1 MEEHEAAYHTVSGA
15 SICASFFAGGKF
27 TMTQHHLQAE
37 EKQEYVLLRVVHRAN
52 DYTYVTANMGPP
64 SYDNTFDAFPAAT
77 KFRPVSRTHWPVV
90 QGPQTATVVG
100 PGDIHTDKYGR
111 VKLQFHWDRRG
122 KKDDKSSCWVRVSQN
137 WAGKVYEVLNHG
149 ALPDLLDAAEEPRQ
163 ALDFRL
169 EAREVTAEGTPAPV
183 RMLDYGEYYPP
194 GPARQTG
201 WTTYA
206 AHRDGPYFVFGN
218 QIKPEFRGDR
228 FRPTFFAAG
237 WRVEEET
244 LKSEQIDEARKRAAS
259 PAYAAMRTAWLNA
272 LPPAERATADPI
284 LIEMCDVSGIVIKR
298 TMWNASDT
306 SQIELDHIEEVAR
319 FWNRL
324 GNNTPHQARRDFYY
338 EPKNLQ
344 ILDKPTNA
352 SKGGPSVNPAVG
364 PGFRGPSNRP

>member
-1 MEEHEAAYHTVSGA
+1 
-15 SICASFFAGGKF
+15 
-27 TMTQHHLQAE
+27 
-37 EKQEYVLLRVVHRAN
+37 
-52 DYTYVTANMGPP
+52 
-64 SYDNTFDAFPAAT
+64 
-77 KFRPVSRTHWPVV
+77 
-90 QGPQTATVVG
+90 
-100 PGDIHTDKYGR
+100 
-111 VKLQFHWDRRG
+111 
-122 KKDDKSSCWVRVSQN
+122 
-137 WAGKVYEVLNHG
+137 
-149 ALPDLLDAAEEPRQ
+149 
-163 ALDFRL
+163 
-169 EAREVTAEGTPAPV
+169 
-183 RMLDYGEYYPP
+183 MLDYGEYYPP

-338 EPKNLQ
+338 ELKNLQ